1 MIINTVYIKVEE
13 CYRNVCEIIWDLVVT
28 DGVPASE
35 MNYLLDGLKT
45 PEDLLNLVTKEGG
58 LPSILPMNIM
68 DFEVAQENGGE
79 TILVFSK
86 FDKPFATVLF
96 SQCPY

>member
-1 MIINTVYIKVEE
+1 MILNTVYIKVED
-13 CYRNVCEIIWDLVVT
+13 CYRNVCEIIWDLVIT

-45 PEDLLNLVTKEGG
+45 PEDLLNLITKEGG

-68 DFEVAQENGGE
+68 DFEVAQEAGGE

-86 FDKPFATVLF
+86 FGKPFATVLF